1 MQIFWWSDGGSVCLP
16 PVCDLYYCAGMA
28 CVQNKHGCNAIDEQS
43 SNAFSSSLSLFV
55 VTIYFQVID
64 LQYLVATYIL
74 DPSKQQLTYFLFY

>member
-1 MQIFWWSDGGSVCLP
+1 MVAASVCHRFAIFIIAP
-16 PVCDLYYCAGMA
+16 AWR
-28 CVQNKHGCNAIDEQS
+28 VQNKHGCNAIDEQS
-43 SNAFSSSLSLFV
+43 SNAFSSSLSLFVV